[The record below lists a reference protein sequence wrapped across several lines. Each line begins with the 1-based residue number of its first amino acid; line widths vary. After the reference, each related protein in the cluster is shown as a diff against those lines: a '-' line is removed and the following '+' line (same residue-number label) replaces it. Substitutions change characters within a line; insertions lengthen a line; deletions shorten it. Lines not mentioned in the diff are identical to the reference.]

1 MGGLAGRLSKASP
14 EINKNSFPYINNK
27 QVNSSMKILPKY
39 RVAVPPSRQTANKN
53 EVITWQRTILDRDS
67 MK

>member
-1 MGGLAGRLSKASP
+1 MRFIGQTDVDYIGGLAGRLSKASP

-39 RVAVPPSRQTANKN
+39 RVAVPPSRQKDTG
-53 EVITWQRTILDRDS
+53 L
-67 MK
+67 